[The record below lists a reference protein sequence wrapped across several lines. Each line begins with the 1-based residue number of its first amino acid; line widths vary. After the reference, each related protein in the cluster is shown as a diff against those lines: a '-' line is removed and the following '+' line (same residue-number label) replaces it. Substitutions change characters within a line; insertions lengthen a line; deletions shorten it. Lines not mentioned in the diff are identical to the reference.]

1 MGLEARIL
9 ASKLRFGPR
18 DSENQIRLDALVLDS
33 LGVLTK
39 HWRTAERSMRQP
51 CQLGVRRIKIGLQ
64 ENQQGAKIL
73 VTTVRGKQV
82 KAKATKI
89 SDMTQMTNHK
99 KRVGRGSGSREAKG
113 SN

>member
-1 MGLEARIL
+1 M

-18 DSENQIRLDALVLDS
+18 DSKNQIRLDALVLGF

-82 KAKATKI
+82 KVKATKL
-89 SDMTQMTNHK
+89 
-99 KRVGRGSGSREAKG
+99 
-113 SN
+113 SNMMPMGGARAGEKQKDQTRY